1 MLVVEKKKKIEF
13 VGKFDY
19 VVQRHECYYKDYCK
33 NV

>member
-1 MLVVEKKKKIEF
+1 MLVVEKKMIEF

-19 VVQRHECYYKDYCK
+19 IVQSHECYYKDYCK

>member
-1 MLVVEKKKKIEF
+1 MLVVEKKMIEF

-19 VVQRHECYYKDYCK
+19 IVQSHEECYYKDYCK